1 MSMIID
7 RRLNDR
13 NKNATNRARFIRRYK
28 SQLKRSVA
36 DVVAERSITDMGR
49 GGEVGIPVKDISE
62 PKFRIGQGGD
72 REMVHPGNHSFSP
85 GDRIAKPQGGG
96 GGEGEGGDG
105 QGEGGEGQDN
115 FMFTL
120 SKEEFMNLFFD
131 DLELPRLARNVLGDA
146 KQFTFRRAGHTP
158 SGVPSNLSVRRS
170 LQNAMARKIALA
182 APLKRELRELEE
194 SGADPQEIQDLKD
207 RIDRIPFLDE
217 YDLRFRHK
225 VKEPKPISRAVMFC
239 LMDVSASMSEQ
250 KKDLAKRFFTLLY
263 LFLNRKYEHVELVFI
278 RHTSNAEE
286 VDEHAFFHDPQT
298 GGTVVMSA
306 LNLAEDI
313 IKDRYAPDQWNI
325 YGAQV
330 SDGDAF
336 GSDPQRSAAKLRDDI
351 LPHCRYYAYVEVPD
365 NASSI
370 TPLGAAYS
378 QIHSENFAVAKVMGR
393 RDVYPV
399 LRELFQRE
407 AA

>member
-28 SQLKRSVA
+28 AQLKRSVA
-36 DVVAERSITDMGR
+36 DVVAQRSITDMGR

-62 PKFRIGQGGD
+62 PKFRVGPGGD

-85 GDRIAKPQGGG
+85 GDRIAKPQAGGG
-96 GGEGEGGDG
+96 EGGQGQGEGEGGD
-105 QGEGGEGQDN
+105 GQDN

-146 KQFTFRRAGHTP
+146 KQFTFRRAGYTP

-170 LQNAMARKIALA
+170 LQNALARKIALTG
-182 APLKRELRELEE
+182 PLKRELRELEE
-194 SGADPQEIQDLKD
+194 SGGDPEEIQALKE
-207 RIDRIPFLDE
+207 RIARVPFLDE

-225 VKEPKPISRAVMFC
+225 VKEPRPISRAVMFC
-239 LMDVSASMSEQ
+239 LMDVSASMSEP

-263 LFLNRKYEHVELVFI
+263 LFLNRKYEQVELVFI

-286 VDEHAFFHDPQT
+286 VDEQAFFHDPQT

-306 LNLAEDI
+306 LNLTAEI
-313 IKDRYAPDQWNI
+313 IEARYSPGQWNI

-336 GSDPQRSAAKLRDDI
+336 GSDPQRSAAKLRQDI
-351 LPHCRYYAYVEVPD
+351 LPQCRYYAYVEVPD
-365 NASSI
+365 SANSV

-378 QIHSENFAVAKVMGR
+378 QIHDDNFASARVMGR

-399 LRELFQRE
+399 LRELFARE
-407 AA
+407 AV

>member
-13 NKNATNRARFIRRYK
+13 NKNATNRQRFIKRYK
-28 SQLKRSVA
+28 AQLRRSVT
-36 DVVAERSITDMGR
+36 DLVAERSITDMSR

-62 PKFRIGQGGD
+62 PRFRIGRGGD
-72 REMVHPGNHSFSP
+72 RDMVHPGNHSFSP
-85 GDRIAKPQGGG
+85 GDLIEKPKGGG
-96 GGEGEGGDG
+96 GGGSGDGGGGDG
-105 QGEGGEGQDN
+105 DGGQDN

-131 DLELPRLARNVLGDA
+131 DLELPRLARNVLGDSR
-146 KQFTFRRAGHTP
+146 QFQYRRAGYTP
-158 SGVPSNLSVRRS
+158 SGVPANLSIRKS
-170 LQNAMARKIALA
+170 LEKAMARRIALT
-182 APLKRELRELEE
+182 APLKRELRELEAAGGPSE
-194 SGADPQEIQDLKD
+194 EIEALEA
-207 RIDRIPFLDE
+207 RIKRVPFLDE

-250 KKDLAKRFFTLLY
+250 KKDLAKRFFTLLHM
-263 LFLNRKYEHVELVFI
+263 FLSRKYEQVDLVFI

-286 VDEHAFFHDPQT
+286 VDEHSFFHDPQT

-306 LNLAEDI
+306 LNLMLEIMDE
-313 IKDRYAPDQWNI
+313 RYDPSSWNI

-336 GSDPQRSAAKLRDDI
+336 GSDPQRSAVRLSKDI
-351 LPHCRYYAYVEVPD
+351 LPSCRYFAYVEIPD
-365 NASSI
+365 SFSSV

-378 QIHSENFAVAKVMGR
+378 QIRHESFAMSTVLHR
-393 RDVYPV
+393 SDVYPV

>member
-146 KQFTFRRAGHTP
+146 KQFTFRRAGYTP

-378 QIHSENFAVAKVMGR
+378 QIHNENFAVAKVMGR

>member
-13 NKNATNRARFIRRYK
+13 NKNATNRQRFIRRYK
-28 SQLKRSVA
+28 SQLRRSVA
-36 DVVAERSITDMGR
+36 DIVSDRSITDMSR
-49 GGEVGIPVKDISE
+49 GGEVGIPTKDISE
-62 PKFRIGQGGD
+62 PKFRVGKGGD
-72 REMVHPGNHSFSP
+72 RDMVHPGNHSFSP
-85 GDRIAKPQGGG
+85 GDLIEKPQGGG
-96 GGEGEGGDG
+96 GGGSGDGGGGEGG
-105 QGEGGEGQDN
+105 GGEDN

-131 DLELPRLARNVLGDA
+131 DLELPRLARTVLGDSN
-146 KQFTFRRAGHTP
+146 QFKFRRAGYTP
-158 SGVPSNLSVRRS
+158 SGVPANLSVKRS
-170 LQNAMARKIALA
+170 LENAMARRIALK
-182 APLKRELRELEE
+182 APLKRQLRELEE
-194 SGADPQEIQDLKD
+194 NEGSEEDIAALKS
-207 RIDRIPFLDE
+207 RIERIPFLDE

-263 LFLNRKYEHVELVFI
+263 MFLNRKYEQVELVFI

-286 VDEHAFFHDPQT
+286 VDEHSFFHDPQT

-306 LNLAEDI
+306 LNLMIEIMDE
-313 IKDRYAPDQWNI
+313 RYDPASWNI

-336 GSDPQRSAAKLRDDI
+336 GSDPQRSAARLSKDI
-351 LPHCRYYAYVEVPD
+351 LPSCRYFAYVEIPD
-365 NASSI
+365 SMSSL
-370 TPLGAAYS
+370 TPLGSAYS
-378 QIHSENFAVAKVMGR
+378 QIQHESFAMSTVLHR
-393 RDVYPV
+393 SDVYPV

-407 AA
+407 TA

>member
-13 NKNATNRARFIRRYK
+13 NKNATNRQRFIRRYK
-28 SQLKRSVA
+28 SQLRRSVA
-36 DVVAERSITDMGR
+36 DIVSDRSITDMSR
-49 GGEVGIPVKDISE
+49 GGEVGIPTKDISE
-62 PKFRIGQGGD
+62 PKFRVGKGGD
-72 REMVHPGNHSFSP
+72 RDMVHPGNHSFSP
-85 GDRIAKPQGGG
+85 GDLIEKPQGGG
-96 GGEGEGGDG
+96 GGSGDGGGGEGG
-105 QGEGGEGQDN
+105 GGEDN

-131 DLELPRLARNVLGDA
+131 DLELPRLARTVLGDSN
-146 KQFTFRRAGHTP
+146 QFKFRRAGYTP
-158 SGVPSNLSVRRS
+158 SGVPANLSVKRS
-170 LQNAMARKIALA
+170 LENAMARRIALK
-182 APLKRELRELEE
+182 APLKRQLRELEE
-194 SGADPQEIQDLKD
+194 NEGNEEDIAALKS
-207 RIDRIPFLDE
+207 RIERIPFLDE

-263 LFLNRKYEHVELVFI
+263 MFLNRKYEQVELVFI

-286 VDEHAFFHDPQT
+286 VDEHSFFHDPQT

-306 LNLAEDI
+306 LNLMIEIMDE
-313 IKDRYAPDQWNI
+313 RYDPASWNI

-336 GSDPQRSAAKLRDDI
+336 GSDPQRSAARLSKDI
-351 LPHCRYYAYVEVPD
+351 LPSCRYFAYVEIPD
-365 NASSI
+365 SMSSL
-370 TPLGAAYS
+370 TPLGSAYS
-378 QIHSENFAVAKVMGR
+378 QIQHESFAMSTVLHR
-393 RDVYPV
+393 SDVYPV

-407 AA
+407 TA

>member
-13 NKNATNRARFIRRYK
+13 NKNASNRQRFIRRYK
-28 SQLKRSVA
+28 AQLRRSVA
-36 DVVAERSITDMGR
+36 DIVADRSITDMSR

-62 PKFRIGQGGD
+62 PKFRVGRGGD
-72 REMVHPGNHSFSP
+72 REMVHPGNREFTT
-85 GDRIAKPQGGG
+85 GDRIAKPPSGGG
-96 GGEGEGGDG
+96 GGGSGSGEG
-105 QGEGGEGQDN
+105 QGEEGQDN

-131 DLELPRLARNVLGDA
+131 DLELPRLARNVLGDS
-146 KQFTFRRAGHTP
+146 KQFTYRRAGYTP
-158 SGVPSNLSVRRS
+158 SGVPANLSVPRS
-170 LQNAMARKIALA
+170 LQNAMARRIALR
-182 APLKRELRELEE
+182 APLNRELAELKA
-194 SGADPQEIQDLKD
+194 GAGTAEDIEALEK
-207 RIDRIPFLDE
+207 RIERIPFLDE
-217 YDLRFRHK
+217 YDLRFRHR

-263 LFLNRKYEHVELVFI
+263 LFLSRKYEHVELVFI

-286 VDEHAFFHDPQT
+286 VDEQAFFHDPQT

-306 LNLAEDI
+306 LNLMIEI
-313 IKDRYAPDQWNI
+313 LEDRYSPSQWNI

-336 GSDPQRSAAKLRDDI
+336 GSDPQRSAMRLSKDI
-351 LPHCRYYAYVEVPD
+351 LPLCRYFAYVEIPD
-365 NASSI
+365 SPSSI
-370 TPLGAAYS
+370 TPLAAAYS
-378 QIHSENFAVAKVMGR
+378 QIRDATFAMSTVMDRG
-393 RDVYPV
+393 DVYPV

-407 AA
+407 TA

>member
-13 NKNATNRARFIRRYK
+13 NKNASNRQRFIRRYK
-28 SQLKRSVA
+28 AQLRRSVA
-36 DVVAERSITDMGR
+36 DIVADRSITDMSR

-62 PKFRIGQGGD
+62 PKFRVGRGGD
-72 REMVHPGNHSFSP
+72 REMVHPGNKEFTT
-85 GDRIAKPQGGG
+85 GDRIAKPPSGGG
-96 GGEGEGGDG
+96 GGGSGSGEG
-105 QGEGGEGQDN
+105 QGEEGQDN

-131 DLELPRLARNVLGDA
+131 DLELPRLARNVLGDS
-146 KQFTFRRAGHTP
+146 KQFTYRRAGYTP
-158 SGVPSNLSVRRS
+158 SGVPANLSVPRS
-170 LQNAMARKIALA
+170 LQNAMARRIALR
-182 APLKRELRELEE
+182 APLNRELAELKA
-194 SGADPQEIQDLKD
+194 GAGTAEDIEALEK
-207 RIDRIPFLDE
+207 RIERIPFLDE
-217 YDLRFRHK
+217 YDLRFRHR

-263 LFLNRKYEHVELVFI
+263 LFLSRKYEHVELVFI

-286 VDEHAFFHDPQT
+286 VDEQAFFHDPQT

-306 LNLAEDI
+306 LNLMIEI
-313 IKDRYAPDQWNI
+313 LEDRYSPSQWNI

-336 GSDPQRSAAKLRDDI
+336 GSDPQRSAMRLSKDI
-351 LPHCRYYAYVEVPD
+351 LPLCRYFAYVEIPD
-365 NASSI
+365 SPSSI
-370 TPLGAAYS
+370 TPLAAAYS
-378 QIHSENFAVAKVMGR
+378 QIRDATFAMSTVMDRG
-393 RDVYPV
+393 DVYPV

-407 AA
+407 TA

>member
-13 NKNATNRARFIRRYK
+13 NKNASNRQRFIRRYK
-28 SQLKRSVA
+28 AQLRRSVA
-36 DVVAERSITDMGR
+36 DIVADRSITDMSR

-62 PKFRIGQGGD
+62 PKFRVGRGGD
-72 REMVHPGNHSFSP
+72 REMVHPGNREFTT
-85 GDRIAKPQGGG
+85 GDRIAKPPSGGG
-96 GGEGEGGDG
+96 GGGGSGSGEG
-105 QGEGGEGQDN
+105 QGEEGQDN

-131 DLELPRLARNVLGDA
+131 DLELPRLARNVLGDS
-146 KQFTFRRAGHTP
+146 KQFTYRRAGYTP
-158 SGVPSNLSVRRS
+158 SGVPANLSVPRS
-170 LQNAMARKIALA
+170 LQNAMARRIALR
-182 APLKRELRELEE
+182 APLNRELAELKA
-194 SGADPQEIQDLKD
+194 GAGTAEDIEALEK
-207 RIDRIPFLDE
+207 RIERIPFLDE
-217 YDLRFRHK
+217 YDLRFRHR
-225 VKEPKPISRAVMFC
+225 VKEPRPISRAVMFC

-263 LFLNRKYEHVELVFI
+263 LFLSRKYEHVELVFI

-286 VDEHAFFHDPQT
+286 VDEQAFFHDPQT

-306 LNLAEDI
+306 LNLMIEI
-313 IKDRYAPDQWNI
+313 LEDRYSPSQWNI

-336 GSDPQRSAAKLRDDI
+336 GSDPQRSAMRLSKDI
-351 LPHCRYYAYVEVPD
+351 LPLCRYFAYVEIPD
-365 NASSI
+365 SPSSI
-370 TPLGAAYS
+370 TPLAAAYS
-378 QIHSENFAVAKVMGR
+378 QIRDATFAMSTVMDRG
-393 RDVYPV
+393 DVYPV

-407 AA
+407 TA

>member
-13 NKNATNRARFIRRYK
+13 NKNATNRQRFIRRYK
-28 SQLKRSVA
+28 AQLRRSVA
-36 DVVAERSITDMGR
+36 DLVAERSITDMSR

-62 PKFRIGQGGD
+62 PRFRIGKGGD

-85 GDRIAKPQGGG
+85 GDLIAKPPAGGG
-96 GGEGEGGDG
+96 GGSGDGGGGDG
-105 QGEGGEGQDN
+105 GGGQDN

-131 DLELPRLARNVLGDA
+131 DLELPRLARNVLGDSN
-146 KQFTFRRAGHTP
+146 QFKYRRAGYTP
-158 SGVPSNLSVRRS
+158 SGVPANLSIRKS
-170 LQNAMARKIALA
+170 LENAMARRIALKS
-182 APLKRELRELEE
+182 PLKRQLRELEE
-194 SGADPQEIQDLKD
+194 AGGSEEEIAELKA
-207 RIDRIPFLDE
+207 RLERIPFLDE
-217 YDLRFRHK
+217 YDLRFRHR

-250 KKDLAKRFFTLLY
+250 KKDLAKRFYTLLHM
-263 LFLNRKYEHVELVFI
+263 FLSRKYEKVELVFI

-306 LNLAEDI
+306 LNMMVDI
-313 IKDRYAPDQWNI
+313 LEERYDPASWNI

-336 GSDPQRSAAKLRDDI
+336 GSDPQRSAMRLSKDI
-351 LPHCRYYAYVEVPD
+351 LPSCRYFAYVEIPD
-365 NASSI
+365 NISSI

-378 QIHSENFAVAKVMGR
+378 QIRHESFAMSTVLHRG
-393 RDVYPV
+393 DVYPV

>member
-13 NKNATNRARFIRRYK
+13 NKNATNRQRFIRRYK
-28 SQLKRSVA
+28 KQLKRAVS
-36 DVVAERSITDMGR
+36 DMVAERSITDMSR

-62 PKFRIGQGGD
+62 PRFRVGQGGD
-72 REMVHPGNHSFSP
+72 REMVHPGNREFTK
-85 GDRIAKPQGGG
+85 GDLIQRPQGGG
-96 GGEGEGGDG
+96 GGGSGEGGG
-105 QGEGGEGQDN
+105 GEGGGGQDS

-120 SKEEFMNLFFD
+120 SKDEFMSLFFD
-131 DLELPRLARNVLGDA
+131 DLELPRLARTVLGDSN
-146 KQFTFRRAGHTP
+146 QFKYRRAGYTP
-158 SGVPSNLSVRRS
+158 SGVPANLSIPRS
-170 LQNAMARKIALA
+170 LKNAMARRIALQ
-182 APLKRELRELEE
+182 APLKQQLRELEQGE
-194 SGADPQEIQDLKD
+194 GNEDDIEALQE
-207 RIDRIPFLDE
+207 RIERVPFLDE
-217 YDLRFRHK
+217 YDLRFRHR

-263 LFLNRKYEHVELVFI
+263 MFLSRKYEQVELVFI

-286 VDEHAFFHDPQT
+286 VDEEAFFHDPQT

-306 LNLAEDI
+306 LNMMVDI
-313 IKDRYAPDQWNI
+313 IEERYSGNDWNI

-336 GSDPQRSAAKLRDDI
+336 GSDPQRSCARLSKDI
-351 LPHCRYYAYVEVPD
+351 LPLCRYFAYVEVPD
-365 NASSI
+365 SPNAM
-370 TPLGAAYS
+370 TPLGGAYS
-378 QIHSENFAVAKVMGR
+378 QITNANFAMKTVMHR
-393 RDVYPV
+393 SDVYPV
-399 LRELFQRE
+399 LRDLFQKE

>member
-13 NKNATNRARFIRRYK
+13 NKNATNRQRFIRRYK
-28 SQLKRSVA
+28 AQLKRSVT
-36 DVVAERSITDMGR
+36 DLVAERSITDMGR

-62 PKFRIGQGGD
+62 PRFRVGQGGD
-72 REMVHPGNHSFSP
+72 RDMVHPGNHSFSP
-85 GDRIAKPQGGG
+85 GDLIEKPQGGG
-96 GGEGEGGDG
+96 GGGSGQGGGGEGGD
-105 QGEGGEGQDN
+105 GQDN

-131 DLELPRLARNVLGDA
+131 DLELPDLARTMLGDA
-146 KQFTFRRAGHTP
+146 HQFTMRRAGYTP
-158 SGVPSNLSVRRS
+158 SGVPANLSVRRS

-182 APLKRELRELEE
+182 SPLKRELRELEAA
-194 SGADPQEIQDLKD
+194 GGDPDEIQALKD
-207 RIDRIPFLDE
+207 RIERIPFLDE

-263 LFLNRKYEHVELVFI
+263 LFLSRKYEHVDLIFI

-286 VDEHAFFHDPQT
+286 VDEDAFFNDPQT

-306 LNLAEDI
+306 LNLMAEI
-313 IKDRYAPDQWNI
+313 IEERYPSSEWNI
-325 YGAQV
+325 YGSQV

-336 GSDPQRSAAKLRDDI
+336 GSDPQRSCSRLSKDI
-351 LPHCRYYAYVEVPD
+351 LPLCRYFAYVEVPD
-365 NASSI
+365 SPTSI
-370 TPLGAAYS
+370 TPLAAAYS
-378 QIHSENFAVAKVMGR
+378 QIQNSNFAMRTVMHR
-393 RDVYPV
+393 SDVYPV
-399 LRELFQRE
+399 LRDLFQRE